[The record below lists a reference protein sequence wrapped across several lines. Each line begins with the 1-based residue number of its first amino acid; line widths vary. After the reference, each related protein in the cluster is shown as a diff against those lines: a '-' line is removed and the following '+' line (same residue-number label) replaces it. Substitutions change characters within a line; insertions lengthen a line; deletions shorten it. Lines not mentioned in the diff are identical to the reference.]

1 MICLF
6 WLAMC
11 GKLSCP
17 QTQQMVS
24 IANAYVKKGI
34 KMKDKYVEGKVKS
47 SIDEKISEVVRKA
60 KDAEL
65 SGMPM
70 LTAIQNEAGDI
81 YRVITV
87 DGLVAYLALVQGIAK
102 LGLTDLHADNLNP
115 GKYDSLF
122 VFKQ

>member
-1 MICLF
+1 
-6 WLAMC
+6 
-11 GKLSCP
+11 
-17 QTQQMVS
+17 
-24 IANAYVKKGI
+24 
-34 KMKDKYVEGKVKS
+34 MKDKYVEGKVKS

-70 LTAIQNEAGDI
+70 LTAIQSEAGDI

>member
-1 MICLF
+1 
-6 WLAMC
+6 
-11 GKLSCP
+11 
-17 QTQQMVS
+17 
-24 IANAYVKKGI
+24 
-34 KMKDKYVEGKVKS
+34 MKDKYVEGKVKS

>member
-47 SIDEKISEVVRKA
+47 PIDEKISEVVRKA

-65 SGMPM
+65 GGMPM

-87 DGLVAYLALVQGIAK
+87 DGLGASWLSFKALLS
-102 LGLTDLHADNLNP
+102 LG
-115 GKYDSLF
+115 
-122 VFKQ
+122 

>member
-1 MICLF
+1 
-6 WLAMC
+6 
-11 GKLSCP
+11 
-17 QTQQMVS
+17 
-24 IANAYVKKGI
+24 
-34 KMKDKYVEGKVKS
+34 MKDKYVEGKVKS

-65 SGMPM
+65 GGMPM

-87 DGLVAYLALVQGIAK
+87 DGLGAYLSLVQGIAK
-102 LGLTDLHADNLNP
+102 LGLTDLHANNLNP